1 MNIDI
6 IHVGDNDS
14 ASNDRA
20 ARFTQALQ
28 QRLTRD
34 FGSGIAGLF
43 TTSDQ
48 SLNDPATSGG
58 KEP

>member
-20 ARFTQALQ
+20 TRFAQALQ

-34 FGSGIAGLF
+34 FGSGIVGLF
-43 TTSDQ
+43 ATSDQ
-48 SLNDPATSGG
+48 ILNDRTSTGD